1 MTNTSSSTIT
11 LSLDT
16 NTNTLTI
23 NNLPSDFTHNLDFF
37 ALDNMTFDTI
47 QSILTFLKNNI
58 TPDA

>member
-23 NNLPSDFTHNLDFF
+23 NNLPSDFAHNLDFF
-37 ALDNMTFDTI
+37 SFDNMTFDTI
-47 QSILTFLKNNI
+47 QSVITFLTNNI